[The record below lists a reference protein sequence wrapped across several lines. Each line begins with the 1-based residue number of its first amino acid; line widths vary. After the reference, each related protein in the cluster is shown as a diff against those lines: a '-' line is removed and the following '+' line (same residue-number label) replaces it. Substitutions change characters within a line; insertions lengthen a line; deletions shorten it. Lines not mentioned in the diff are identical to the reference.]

1 MNVFVNNNKF
11 VLFEAM
17 VAAVTKRMKNDN
29 FFFFFLL
36 CEKKYISLHFI
47 TYYNLKAACCQTS
60 TLNLI
65 ARFPYL
71 MLSFCQNKETLS
83 VRSDCICI

>member
-36 CEKKYISLHFI
+36 CEKKIYIFAL
-47 TYYNLKAACCQTS
+47 YYIL
-60 TLNLI
+60 
-65 ARFPYL
+65 
-71 MLSFCQNKETLS
+71 
-83 VRSDCICI
+83 